1 MAHHS
6 QGIGAS
12 RMVLTMLAICLAGC
26 AVPTADPTSGS
37 RSTPTE
43 ESTATGGPSATPA
56 GFSYVPQDWADF
68 GSHATTLVD
77 GLRVRMWSPG
87 SANEV
92 TRVLV
97 AGDELF
103 VLDGPIRTEGYS
115 WYQVEFPTTPDA
127 FWPDGYA
134 VGWVAGQSDV
144 DRTEW
149 SIGIGPVSCPSE
161 VDAAT
166 LARLTPWA
174 LHNCPVEVASV
185 TGMLD
190 LCYERGLTPFTYEP
204 DWAAFSCLFLRDQA
218 NTWGLSLAF
227 PPDVHLPELVRGD
240 LVTLTGALGFDPG
253 RYGAC
258 TVSGPNP
265 PLEVERLLWA
275 ARCQDRFVVSGA
287 TIDGHVDLPPMY

>member
-1 MAHHS
+1 
-6 QGIGAS
+6 
-12 RMVLTMLAICLAGC
+12 MLAICLAGC
-26 AVPTADPTSGS
+26 AATADPTSGS
-37 RSTPTE
+37 PSTPAGAPTTTE
-43 ESTATGGPSATPA
+43 EQSATPDS
-56 GFSYVPQDWADF
+56 FSYVPKGWADF

-77 GLRVRMWSPG
+77 GLRVRMWSPT
-87 SANEV
+87 SADEV
-92 TRVLV
+92 TRVLA

-103 VLDGPIRTEGYS
+103 MLDGPIQNEGYS
-115 WYQVEFPTTPDA
+115 WYQVEFPTTPDD

-134 VGWVAGQSDV
+134 LGWVAGQPDT

-161 VDAAT
+161 VDAAM
-166 LARLTPWA
+166 LSRLTSWA
-174 LHNCPVEVASV
+174 LHNCPIEVARV

-190 LCYERGLTPFTYEP
+190 LCYERGETPFVYEP

-218 NTWGLSLAF
+218 NTWGLRLAF
-227 PPDVHLPELVRGD
+227 PPDVQLPALARGD
-240 LVTLTGALGFDPG
+240 LVTLTGAIGFDPA

-265 PLEVERLLWA
+265 AVQVERLLWP

-287 TIDGHVDLPPMY
+287 RVDGHIALPPM